1 MIKQLSFPWRNA
13 FESYAA
19 LAWTLGAIS
28 SLSIASYSDM
38 PSGPF
43 WYTFAITVFFAMWRW
58 KQTFYVWKKK
68 ACLQGR
74 GTRLVKYDLIQNKM
88 NLQEDSV
95 WFGKGWEWKPQHS
108 QQVFELLK
116 SDIDA
121 IKPPAFYSALQNLF
135 DRNWIRVKKGA
146 PWIHGLEI
154 QDNDINIPIEYLE
167 GHTLVFGTNGSLKTR
182 LLDLVVSQ
190 AVMRGEVCYIIDPK
204 GDRDLRHRAEMAC
217 KFAGRED
224 NFFVFHPAFTK
235 TSVRI
240 DPLKNWTRPT
250 ELASRISALIPSE
263 TGGDAWTA
271 FSWRAINLVTQGL
284 IEIDERPNLRKLL
297 KYIEGGVDPLVLET
311 LKNYMRKNVENWE
324 LVTRPY
330 IERAKSVKNRPSP
343 TTPNE
348 VIGLVAYYKENCQH
362 AKPSGIVDGL
372 VSMYEHNR
380 DHFGKM
386 VATLIPVLSMLC
398 SGELGDLL
406 SPDPADINDDR
417 PILDTSKAIAMG
429 SVVYIGLDSLSDS
442 TVGAAIG
449 SIVLADLTSVAGR
462 IYNFEENPKR
472 VNIFV
477 DEAAEVVNV
486 PFVQMLNKGRGAG
499 FNVFFVAQTLPDF
512 IAKTQNE
519 PMARMILGNA
529 NNLIVGRIKERQTQD
544 FVIETIGKTYV
555 QSAMESQSTAAM
567 GSDGDVTNFTGGYGE
582 RLTDTEY
589 DKIPAELLGMI
600 PDLEYIA
607 NFAGGRIFK
616 GKIPVITD

>member
-1 MIKQLSFPWRNA
+1 MIQQLRYPWRTA
-13 FESYAA
+13 FEAYSAM
-19 LAWTLGAIS
+19 AWTFGAIV
-28 SLSIASYSDM
+28 SIAIAKYSSM
-38 PSGPF
+38 PPGPF
-43 WYTFAITVFFAMWRW
+43 MYMAGIGLFLAAWRW
-58 KQTFYVWKKK
+58 RQTLFVWKKK
-68 ACLQGR
+68 ASLLGR
-74 GTRLVKYDLIQNKM
+74 GTHLVKYNTIRNKM
-88 NLQEDSV
+88 SLVEDSV

-116 SDIDA
+116 TDIDEL
-121 IKPPAFYSALQNLF
+121 KPPSLYTAFFNLF
-135 DRNWIRVKKGA
+135 NRAKIKVKKGA
-146 PWIHGLEI
+146 PWIHGLET

-204 GDRDLRHRAEMAC
+204 GDRDLRHRAQMAC
-217 KFAGRED
+217 EFAGRED

-235 TSVRI
+235 TSVAI

-250 ELASRISALIPSE
+250 EIASRIAALIPSE
-263 TGGDAWTA
+263 TGSDAWTA
-271 FSWRAINLVTQGL
+271 FGWRAINLVAQGL

-311 LKNYMRKNVENWE
+311 LKAYMRKNIENWE
-324 LVTRPY
+324 FETRPY
-330 IERAKSVKNRPSP
+330 IERAKTVRNRPSP

-348 VIGLVAYYKENCQH
+348 VIGLVAYYKEQCQR
-362 AKPSGIVDGL
+362 AKPSVVLDGL
-372 VSMYEHNR
+372 ISMYEHNR

-406 SPDPADINDDR
+406 SPDPSNPDDTR
-417 PILDTSKAIAMG
+417 PIIDTSKAIEMG
-429 SVVYIGLDSLSDS
+429 SVVYLGLDSLSDG
-442 TVGAAIG
+442 TVGGAIG

-462 IYNFEENPKR
+462 IYNFENNPKR
-472 VNIFV
+472 VNIFI
-477 DEAAEVVNV
+477 DEAAEVVNQ
-486 PFVQMLNKGRGAG
+486 PFVQMLNKSRGAG

-512 IAKTQNE
+512 IAKTKNE

-529 NNLIVGRIKERQTQD
+529 NNLIAGRTKERHTQEY
-544 FVIETIGKTYV
+544 VVEAIGKTFV
-555 QSAMESQSTAAM
+555 KSTMQEQKTQAI
-567 GSDGDVTNFTGGYGE
+567 GSDKDITNFTGGYGE

-589 DKIPAELLGMI
+589 DRIPAELLGMI

-607 NFAGGRIFK
+607 NFAGGRVFK
-616 GKIPVITD
+616 GKIPVVTD